1 MGIFKAFCLKNE
13 IAIHLTKSKLK
24 ATLIERFNRT
34 LKEKLWRVFTHQSE
48 LKIKFPSNF
57 TKVLDNILASYNN
70 SYHRSIKT
78 TPNSVSSENEDQIR
92 KILYGDNDDQISLTF
107 RVGDYCHISVDK
119 PLFSKGYSQNWQK
132 DIYVIADI
140 YPTIPPRYT
149 IKDLEN
155 IEYSYKFYQ
164 SELQKINFSQFP
176 YDTFL
181 ILNAQNGK
189 ILVEKVNSAKEKSW
203 EDKTSFFK

>member
-1 MGIFKAFCLKNE
+1 MGVFKAFCLKNE
-13 IAIHLTKSKLK
+13 IAIHPTKSKLK

-57 TKVLDNILASYNN
+57 TKVLDGILDSYNN

-107 RVGDYCHISVDK
+107 KVGDYCRISIDK

-132 DIYVIADI
+132 DIYVIANI

-181 ILNAQNGK
+181 ILNEQNGK
-189 ILVEKVNSAKEKSW
+189 ILVEKVNSANEKNW
-203 EDKTSFFK
+203 EDKTSFLK